1 MPAISQPMI
10 MEEAK
15 LHGETR
21 GNTDAGK
28 NSEENKPW
36 DVSTDKILESNVNI
50 IVVGWLVDFGMLK
63 IMPTGGSGK

>member
-50 IVVGWLVDFGMLK
+50 I
-63 IMPTGGSGK
+63 INPPRIIPP